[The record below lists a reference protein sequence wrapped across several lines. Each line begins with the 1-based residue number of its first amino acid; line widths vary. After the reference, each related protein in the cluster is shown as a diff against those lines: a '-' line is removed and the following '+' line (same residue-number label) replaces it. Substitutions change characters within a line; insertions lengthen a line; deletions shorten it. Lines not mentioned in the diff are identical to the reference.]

1 MKKAFIYTLL
11 LLIPLITVSC
21 HKDLNVQQKGGISTN
36 EAWQTGDDAEAA
48 MYGMMSTFRAA
59 FATNF
64 VYWGEYR
71 TGLWGP
77 GLSTQPARDN
87 VYANTIDAA
96 NAYTDWTNLYTT
108 INSANLI
115 LKYTPGLP
123 FNSEQDRNTVL
134 GSALFVRAFCYYWI
148 VRIWGDAPLCL
159 DGFESDNQENLY
171 PYREPKANIFATIEQ
186 DLANAAGYLQGVSR
200 TPNLPTAEAVN
211 TLQTDLYLWLYK
223 VENDQTAL
231 AKARKACDAVYGKKT
246 LLADYASIFNVDN
259 KLNAE
264 EIFLWSMIKE
274 EKEGGFQSDWL
285 VPIQYMTAKY
295 IENPVKAGSHQQWV
309 FITDTYK
316 DILNEVPGDTR
327 RVATYDI
334 FYDPEASTTHQWIN
348 KFAGTWENEIRV
360 FNSDIIVY
368 RYADILLFDAEIDC
382 YENNPDGAIES
393 VNQLVQRAYGVSDY
407 YEKGQ
412 SAEAVLDIILKE
424 RIKEFCGEGKTWWDY
439 IRFGVVFDRVPALAG
454 KENNKNILLWPLSQT
469 SLNDNQN
476 LKQTEIEY

>member
-1 MKKAFIYTLL
+1 
-11 LLIPLITVSC
+11 
-21 HKDLNVQQKGGISTN
+21 
-36 EAWQTGDDAEAA
+36 
-48 MYGMMSTFRAA
+48 
-59 FATNF
+59 
-64 VYWGEYR
+64 
-71 TGLWGP
+71 
-77 GLSTQPARDN
+77 
-87 VYANTIDAA
+87 
-96 NAYTDWTNLYTT
+96 
-108 INSANLI
+108 
-115 LKYTPGLP
+115 
-123 FNSEQDRNTVL
+123 
-134 GSALFVRAFCYYWI
+134 
-148 VRIWGDAPLCL
+148 
-159 DGFESDNQENLY
+159 
-171 PYREPKANIFATIEQ
+171 
-186 DLANAAGYLQGVSR
+186 
-200 TPNLPTAEAVN
+200 
-211 TLQTDLYLWLYK
+211 
-223 VENDQTAL
+223 
-231 AKARKACDAVYGKKT
+231 
-246 LLADYASIFNVDN
+246 
-259 KLNAE
+259 
-264 EIFLWSMIKE
+264 MIKE

-327 RVATYDI
+327 RVATYNT

-348 KFAGTWENEIRV
+348 KFAGTWENEVRV

-393 VNQLVQRAYGVSDY
+393 VNQLVQRAYGVSGY